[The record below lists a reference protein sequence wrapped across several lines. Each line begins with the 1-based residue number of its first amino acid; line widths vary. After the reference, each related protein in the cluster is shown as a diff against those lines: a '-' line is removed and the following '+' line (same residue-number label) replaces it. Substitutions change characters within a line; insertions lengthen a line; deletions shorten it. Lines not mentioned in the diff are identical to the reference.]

1 METISFI
8 NHKGKRVTR
17 SYKTPEALERGLR
30 RELQKMQIRRQSV
43 TNEEERARVGDAMCR
58 MMLLIHNS
66 CGPGRRFYGNSE
78 IEVR

>member
-8 NHKGKRVTR
+8 NHNGKRVTR

-30 RELQKMQIRRQSV
+30 NELRKMRIKSESV
-43 TNEEERARVGDAMCR
+43 TDAEERKALSEAMCR
-58 MMLLIHNS
+58 MMLLIYNN
-66 CGPGRRFYGNSE
+66 CGPGRRLYGNSD